1 MFVAASKAE
10 QISIEQLKK
19 FLQHNQSIQRERF
32 METILK
38 SIAAEV
44 SDEILGRLK
53 PHPLLLRK
61 QIDLPSLE
69 QTIALLILS

>member
-1 MFVAASKAE
+1 
-10 QISIEQLKK
+10 
-19 FLQHNQSIQRERF
+19 

-44 SDEILGRLK
+44 SNEILGRLK

-61 QIDLPSLE
+61 QIDLPRLE
-69 QTIALLILS
+69 QAITLLILS